1 LRKGLLFEIKILW
14 GLKNKEYSQ
23 LRKSWDTPQQC
34 LGRKR
39 PLEVVKE
46 KERDRCS
53 PKEKL

>member
-1 LRKGLLFEIKILW
+1 MFEIKILW